1 MTQAA
6 QPVDP
11 DSPFLAV
18 VGMAG
23 RYPGARDLGEFW
35 DNLVKG
41 AESVTRFPGDPAT
54 PEYVPALGV
63 LEDAD
68 GFDAAFFGY
77 SPREALILD
86 PQHRL
91 FLTCAW
97 EALEDAGYD
106 ARSGA
111 GAVGVYAGSSQTGY
125 LETLTA
131 HRDRLGPVSE
141 WQLRL
146 ATGIDFLTSRTAHR
160 FGLTGPAV
168 TVQTACS
175 TSLVAVHLAAQALLS
190 GECDL
195 ALAGGASV
203 NVPARLPEYSE
214 GGVISPDGRCRA
226 FDARARGTVAGNG
239 VGIVVLKRLADAL
252 QDGDHIRA
260 VLRGSAVNNDGL
272 DKVGFTAPGV
282 AGQAEV
288 IRAAHLVAE
297 VAPDSIGYVEAHGTG
312 TPLGDPI
319 ELAALTQAF
328 RLGTDRRGFC
338 RIGSVK
344 TNIGHTDAA
353 AGVAGFIKAV
363 LAVQHGLIPPSLH
376 YTAPNPEIPFA
387 DGPFVV
393 NTEPYR
399 WRPDGPRRAG
409 VSSFGIGGTNAHAI
423 LEEPPAR
430 PGPPAAPADQLLV
443 LSARTAAE
451 LDRAAARLAEHLQ
464 RQAAGAAG
472 PGREPGPVRLAD
484 TAWTL
489 QTGRHAFGHRRFA
502 VAADHTE
509 AIEALTGTGTS
520 GHPPVGGGR
529 PVAFIFP
536 GQGGQHVGMGRELYE
551 NDPAFRTE
559 VDACCARLV
568 PTLGL
573 DLRTVLYPAGEQ
585 QTAAA
590 EELLRDMGVAQPAV
604 FVVEYALARMWEQR
618 GVRPAAVAGHSLGAF
633 VAACVAGVF
642 SLPDALRLV
651 AERGRLLQGLPVGAM
666 LAVPLAE
673 RDATGL
679 LGDGVELAAV
689 NGPNQCVLSGP
700 RGAVDALFA
709 RLTQDGVDARR
720 LHIAAAGHSALVE
733 PILDRFAALVAEL
746 DLRAPSIP
754 WVGDTTGEWVRPDRV
769 PGVEFW
775 TAHMRRAVRFG
786 DTLATLFAEPDRIL
800 LEIGPGLTLTTLARR
815 HPARTERHLVLPSL
829 PHPAGEQSA
838 LRTSLAAAGQLWA
851 AGVELDWP
859 RLHEGRRPGRTPLP
873 TYPFSPQRYSPLPT
887 DDPAPTV
894 TARPAPTVPEPA
906 RDGDTET
913 RLALIFGQLLGL
925 EHVAAQDDFFDLGG
939 DSLIAVQL
947 ASAVRAAFGV
957 RITVKQV
964 FTAPAPRRLARV
976 IDAARHVDATQQ
988 PA

>member
-1 MTQAA
+1 MTAVT

-35 DNLVKG
+35 DNLIKG
-41 AESVTRFPGDPAT
+41 TESVTRFPGNPST

-63 LEDAD
+63 LECAD
-68 GFDAAFFGY
+68 EFDAAFFGY

-86 PQHRL
+86 PQQRL

-106 ARSGA
+106 AQSCVGPI
-111 GAVGVYAGSSQTGY
+111 GVYAGSSQTGY
-125 LETLTA
+125 LDMLTV
-131 HRDRLGPVSE
+131 HRDRIGPVSE

-146 ATGIDFLTSRTAHR
+146 ATGIDFLTSRVAHR
-160 FGLTGPAV
+160 LDLTGPAV

-175 TSLVAVHLAAQALLS
+175 TSLVAIHLAAQALLS

-214 GGVISPDGRCRA
+214 GGVISPDGHCRA
-226 FDARARGTVAGNG
+226 FDAQARGTVAGNG

-260 VLRGSAVNNDGL
+260 VLRGTAVNNDGM

-288 IRAAHLVAE
+288 IRAAHLAAE
-297 VAPDSIGYVEAHGTG
+297 VEPDSIGYVETHGTG

-319 ELAALTQAF
+319 ELAALAQAF
-328 RLGTDRRGFC
+328 RRGTDRRGYC

-363 LAVQHGLIPPSLH
+363 LSVQHGLIPPSLH
-376 YTAPNPEIPFA
+376 YTSPNPEIPFE

-393 NTEPYR
+393 NTGLYE

-430 PGPPAAPADQLLV
+430 SSLPAPPGSHLLV
-443 LSARTAAE
+443 VSARTAPE
-451 LDRAAARLAEHLQ
+451 LARATARLAEHLQ
-464 RQAAGAAG
+464 RQAVGGAD
-472 PGREPGPVRLAD
+472 PGRELAD

-489 QTGRHAFGHRRFA
+489 QTGRRGFDHRRFA
-502 VAADHTE
+502 VAANHSE
-509 AIEALTGTGTS
+509 AIELLTGAV
-520 GHPPVGGGR
+520 GHPPVCGQR
-529 PVAFIFP
+529 PVVFVFP

-551 NDPAFRTE
+551 NDTVFRAE
-559 VDACCARLV
+559 VDACCAQLA
-568 PTLGL
+568 PTLGR
-573 DLRTVLYPAGEQ
+573 DLKAVLYPAGEQ

-590 EELLRDMGVAQPAV
+590 AESLRDMGVAQPAL
-604 FVVEYALARMWEQR
+604 FVVEYALARMWQQR
-618 GVRPAAVAGHSLGAF
+618 GVRPSAVAGHSLGAIA
-633 VAACVAGVF
+633 AACVAGVLC
-642 SLPDALRLV
+642 LPDALRLV
-651 AERGRLLQGLPVGAM
+651 AERGRLLQTLPAGAM
-666 LAVPLAE
+666 LAVPMAE
-673 RDATGL
+673 PDATEL
-679 LGDGVELAAV
+679 LGDGLELAAV
-689 NGPNQCVLSGP
+689 NGPSQCVVTGP
-700 RGAVDALFA
+700 QEAVDAVFA
-709 RLTQDGVDARR
+709 RLMADGVDARR
-720 LHIAAAGHSALVE
+720 LNIAAAGHSALVE

-746 DLRAPSIP
+746 DLKAPSVP
-754 WVGDTTGEWVRPDRV
+754 WVDDTTGDWVRMDRA

-775 TAHMRRAVRFG
+775 TAHMRQAVRFG
-786 DTLATLFAEPDRIL
+786 DTLATLMAEPDRIL
-800 LEIGPGLTLTTLARR
+800 LEVGPGRTLTTLARR
-815 HPARTERHLVLPSL
+815 HPARTDRHLALPSL
-829 PHPAGEQSA
+829 PHPADGESA
-838 LRTSLAAAGQLWA
+838 LRTSQAAAGRLWV
-851 AGVELDWP
+851 AGVELEWA
-859 RLHEGRRPGRTPLP
+859 RLHEGHRLGRTPLP
-873 TYPFSPQRYSPLPT
+873 TYPFSPQRYSPLAT
-887 DDPAPTV
+887 DGPAPTV
-894 TARPAPTVPEPA
+894 TVRPSPAVPEPA
-906 RDGDTET
+906 REGGTEAQ
-913 RLALIFGQLLGL
+913 LAQIFGQLLGL
-925 EHVAAQDDFFDLGG
+925 EQVAAQDDFFNLGG

-947 ASAVRAAFGV
+947 ASAVRAVFGV
-957 RITVKQV
+957 RITVRQV
-964 FTAPAPRRLARV
+964 FTAPTPRRLARAV
-976 IDAARHVDATQQ
+976 DDAR
-988 PA
+988 